1 VRRSITVINLES
13 IAKVYSMGSVEVHAL
28 DGVSFDISD
37 GDYVSIMGP
46 SGSGKSTL
54 MHIVGCLDRPSSGV
68 YRLHGDDVSQ
78 LDDTELARIRNRRI
92 GFVFQQFNLLPR
104 ETVLGNVEIPLMY
117 AGVGGRDRRR
127 IAGEALARVGLA
139 DRMHHRPAE
148 ISGGQKQRVAIAR
161 ALVNDPSLILA
172 DEPTGN
178 LDSKTGGEILA
189 ILDGLNA
196 EGCTIVL
203 VTHDRS
209 VAERARRIVQ
219 LRDGSVE
226 RIEELGIEQ
235 PAERGSRCDGHS

>member
-1 VRRSITVINLES
+1 MINIESIT
-13 IAKVYSMGSVEVHAL
+13 KVYSMGSVEVRAL

-54 MHIVGCLDRPSSGV
+54 MHIVGCLDRPSSGT
-68 YRLHGDDVSQ
+68 YRLHGEDVSK
-78 LDDTELARIRNRRI
+78 LDDTELAHIRNRRI

-104 ETVLGNVEIPLMY
+104 ETVLGNVELPLMY
-117 AGVGGRDRRR
+117 AGVSGKERRR
-127 IAGEALARVGLA
+127 IAEEALARVGLA
-139 DRMHHRPAE
+139 DRMRHRPAE

-161 ALVNDPSLILA
+161 ALVNSPSLILA

-178 LDSKTGGEILA
+178 LDSTTGGEILA
-189 ILDGLNA
+189 ILDSLNA

-209 VAERARRIVQ
+209 VAERASRIVH

-226 RIEELGIEQ
+226 RIEQLGAELST
-235 PAERGSRCDGHS
+235 ERGPQLDGHS

>member
-1 VRRSITVINLES
+1 MISLQNIT
-13 IAKVYSMGSVEVHAL
+13 KVYSMGPVEVRAL
-28 DGVSFDISD
+28 DDVSFDISD

-54 MHIVGCLDRPSSGV
+54 MHIVGCLDRPSSGR
-68 YRLHGDDVSQ
+68 YSLQGEDVST
-78 LDDTELARIRNRRI
+78 LDDTELAHVRNKRI

-117 AGVGGRDRRR
+117 AGLGGRERRR
-127 IAGEALARVGLA
+127 IAAAALARVGLA

-161 ALVNDPSLILA
+161 ALVNSPSLILA

-178 LDSKTGGEILA
+178 LDSRTGGEILA
-189 ILDGLNA
+189 ILDKLNA

-219 LRDGSVE
+219 LRDGAVE
-226 RIEELGIEQ
+226 RIEDLGVGRS
-235 PAERGSRCDGHS
+235 AGRGPEFGGHS

>member
-1 VRRSITVINLES
+1 MISLQNIT
-13 IAKVYSMGSVEVHAL
+13 KVYSMGPVEVRAL
-28 DGVSFDISD
+28 DDVSFDISD

-54 MHIVGCLDRPSSGV
+54 MHIVGCLDRPSSGR
-68 YRLHGDDVSQ
+68 YSLQGEDVST
-78 LDDTELARIRNRRI
+78 LDDTELAHVRNKRI

-117 AGVGGRDRRR
+117 AGLGGRERRR
-127 IAGEALARVGLA
+127 IAAAALARVGLA

-161 ALVNDPSLILA
+161 ALVNSPSLILA

-178 LDSKTGGEILA
+178 LDSRTGGEILA
-189 ILDGLNA
+189 ILDKLNA
-196 EGCTIVL
+196 EGCTIML

-219 LRDGSVE
+219 LRDGAVE
-226 RIEELGIEQ
+226 RIEDLGVGRS
-235 PAERGSRCDGHS
+235 AGRGPEFGGHS

>member
-1 VRRSITVINLES
+1 
-13 IAKVYSMGSVEVHAL
+13 MGSVEVRAL

-54 MHIVGCLDRPSSGV
+54 MHIVGCLDRPSSGT
-68 YRLHGDDVSQ
+68 YRLHGEDVSK

-104 ETVLGNVEIPLMY
+104 ETVLGNVELPLMY
-117 AGVGGRDRRR
+117 AGVSGKERRR
-127 IAGEALARVGLA
+127 IAEEALARVGLA
-139 DRMHHRPAE
+139 DRMRHRPAE

-161 ALVNDPSLILA
+161 ALVNSPSLILA

-178 LDSKTGGEILA
+178 LDSTTGGEILA
-189 ILDGLNA
+189 ILDSLNA

-209 VAERARRIVQ
+209 VAERARRIV
-219 LRDGSVE
+219 
-226 RIEELGIEQ
+226 
-235 PAERGSRCDGHS
+235 H

>member
-1 VRRSITVINLES
+1 
-13 IAKVYSMGSVEVHAL
+13 MGSVEVHAL

>member
-1 VRRSITVINLES
+1 MISLQNIT
-13 IAKVYSMGSVEVHAL
+13 KVYSMGPVEVRAL
-28 DGVSFDISD
+28 DDVSFDISD

-54 MHIVGCLDRPSSGV
+54 MHIVGCLDRPSSGR
-68 YRLHGDDVSQ
+68 YSLQGEDVST
-78 LDDTELARIRNRRI
+78 LDDTELAHVRNKRI

-117 AGVGGRDRRR
+117 AGVGGRERRR
-127 IAGEALARVGLA
+127 IAAEALARVGLA

-161 ALVNDPSLILA
+161 ALVNSPSLILA

-178 LDSKTGGEILA
+178 LDSRTGGEILA
-189 ILDGLNA
+189 ILDKLNA

-219 LRDGSVE
+219 LRDGAVE
-226 RIEELGIEQ
+226 RIEDLGVGRS
-235 PAERGSRCDGHS
+235 AGRGPEFGGHS

>member
-1 VRRSITVINLES
+1 MINIESIT
-13 IAKVYSMGSVEVHAL
+13 KVYSMGSVEVRAL

-54 MHIVGCLDRPSSGV
+54 MHIVGCLDRPSSGT
-68 YRLHGDDVSQ
+68 YRLHGEDVSK

-104 ETVLGNVEIPLMY
+104 ETVLGNVELPLMY
-117 AGVGGRDRRR
+117 AGVSGKERQR
-127 IAGEALARVGLA
+127 IAEEALARVGLA

-161 ALVNDPSLILA
+161 ALVNSPSLILA

-178 LDSKTGGEILA
+178 LDSTTGGEILA
-189 ILDGLNA
+189 ILDSLNA

-209 VAERARRIVQ
+209 VAERARRIVH

-226 RIEELGIEQ
+226 RIEQLGAELST
-235 PAERGSRCDGHS
+235 ERGPQLDGHS

>member
-1 VRRSITVINLES
+1 MINLES

>member
-1 VRRSITVINLES
+1 VIKLES
-13 IAKVYSMGSVEVHAL
+13 ITKVYSMGSVEVRAL
-28 DGVSFDISD
+28 DDVSFSIED

-54 MHIVGCLDRPSSGV
+54 MHIVGCLDRPSSGR
-68 YRLHGDDVSQ
+68 YSLQGEDVSK
-78 LDDTELARIRNRRI
+78 LDDIELAHVRNKRI

-117 AGVGGRDRRR
+117 AGVGGKERRR
-127 IAGEALARVGLA
+127 IATEALARVGLA

-161 ALVNDPSLILA
+161 ALVNSPSLILA

-178 LDSKTGGEILA
+178 LDSRTGGEILA
-189 ILDGLNA
+189 ILDKLNA

-219 LRDGSVE
+219 LRDGAVE
-226 RIEELGIEQ
+226 RIEDLGVGRS
-235 PAERGSRCDGHS
+235 AGRGPEFGGHS

>member
-1 VRRSITVINLES
+1 VINIESIT
-13 IAKVYSMGSVEVHAL
+13 KVYSMGSVEVRAL

-54 MHIVGCLDRPSSGV
+54 MHIVGCLDRPSSGT
-68 YRLHGDDVSQ
+68 YRLHGEDVSK

-104 ETVLGNVEIPLMY
+104 ETVLGNVELPLMY
-117 AGVGGRDRRR
+117 AGVSGKERRR
-127 IAGEALARVGLA
+127 IAEEALARVGLA
-139 DRMHHRPAE
+139 DRMRHRPAE

-161 ALVNDPSLILA
+161 ALVNSPSLILA

-178 LDSKTGGEILA
+178 LDSTTGGEILA
-189 ILDGLNA
+189 ILDSLNA

-209 VAERARRIVQ
+209 VAERARRIVH

-226 RIEELGIEQ
+226 RIEQLGAELST
-235 PAERGSRCDGHS
+235 ERGPQLDGHS

>member
-1 VRRSITVINLES
+1 MINLEN
-13 IAKVYSMGSVEVHAL
+13 ITKLYSMGSVEVRAL
-28 DGVSFDISD
+28 DNVSFDISD

-54 MHIVGCLDRPSSGV
+54 MHIVGCLDRPSSGR
-68 YRLHGDDVSQ
+68 YSLQGEDVSK
-78 LDDTELARIRNRRI
+78 LDDIELAHVRNKRI

-117 AGVGGRDRRR
+117 AGVGGKERRR
-127 IAGEALARVGLA
+127 IATEALARVGLA

-161 ALVNDPSLILA
+161 ALVNSPSLILA

-178 LDSKTGGEILA
+178 LDSRTGGEILA
-189 ILDGLNA
+189 ILDRLNA
-196 EGCTIVL
+196 EGSTIVL

-209 VAERARRIVQ
+209 VAERARRIVH

-226 RIEELGIEQ
+226 RIEELDV
-235 PAERGSRCDGHS
+235 ERPTEGGPELDGHS

>member
-1 VRRSITVINLES
+1 
-13 IAKVYSMGSVEVHAL
+13 
-28 DGVSFDISD
+28 VSFDISD

-54 MHIVGCLDRPSSGV
+54 MHIVGCLDRPSSGT
-68 YRLHGDDVSQ
+68 YRLHGEDVSK
-78 LDDTELARIRNRRI
+78 LDDTELAHIRNRRI

-104 ETVLGNVEIPLMY
+104 ETVLGNVELPLMY
-117 AGVGGRDRRR
+117 AGVSGKERRR
-127 IAGEALARVGLA
+127 IAEEALARVGLA

-161 ALVNDPSLILA
+161 ALVNSPSLILA

-178 LDSKTGGEILA
+178 LDSTTGGEILA
-189 ILDGLNA
+189 ILDSLNA

-209 VAERARRIVQ
+209 VAERARRIVH

-226 RIEELGIEQ
+226 RIEQLGVELSTEGGPQ
-235 PAERGSRCDGHS
+235 LDGHS

>member
-1 VRRSITVINLES
+1 MINIESIT
-13 IAKVYSMGSVEVHAL
+13 KVYSMGSVEVRAL

-54 MHIVGCLDRPSSGV
+54 MHIVGCLDRPSSGT
-68 YRLHGDDVSQ
+68 YRLHGEDVSK

-104 ETVLGNVEIPLMY
+104 ETVLGNVELPLMY
-117 AGVGGRDRRR
+117 AGVSGKERRR
-127 IAGEALARVGLA
+127 IAEEALARVGLA
-139 DRMHHRPAE
+139 DRMRHRPAE

-161 ALVNDPSLILA
+161 ALVNSPSLILA

-178 LDSKTGGEILA
+178 LDSTTGGEILA
-189 ILDGLNA
+189 ILDSLNA

-209 VAERARRIVQ
+209 VAERASRIVH

-226 RIEELGIEQ
+226 RIEQLGVELSTEGGPQ
-235 PAERGSRCDGHS
+235 LDGHS

>member
-1 VRRSITVINLES
+1 MISLQNIT
-13 IAKVYSMGSVEVHAL
+13 KVYSMGPVEVRAL
-28 DGVSFDISD
+28 DDVSFDVSD

-54 MHIVGCLDRPSSGV
+54 MHIVGCLDRPSSGR
-68 YRLHGDDVSQ
+68 YSLQGEDVST
-78 LDDTELARIRNRRI
+78 LDDTELAHVRNKRI

-117 AGVGGRDRRR
+117 AGLGGRERRR
-127 IAGEALARVGLA
+127 IAAAALARVGLA

-161 ALVNDPSLILA
+161 ALVNSPSLILA

-178 LDSKTGGEILA
+178 LDSRTGGEILA
-189 ILDGLNA
+189 ILDKLNA
-196 EGCTIVL
+196 EGCTLVL

-219 LRDGSVE
+219 LRDGAVE
-226 RIEELGIEQ
+226 RIEDLGVGRS
-235 PAERGSRCDGHS
+235 AGRGPEFGGHS

>member
-1 VRRSITVINLES
+1 MINLQN
-13 IAKVYSMGSVEVHAL
+13 ITKLYSMGSVEVRAL
-28 DGVSFDISD
+28 DDVSFGISG

-54 MHIVGCLDRPSSGV
+54 MHIVGCLDRPSSGR
-68 YRLHGDDVSQ
+68 YSLQGEEVSK
-78 LDDTELARIRNRRI
+78 LDDTELAHVRNKRI

-117 AGVGGRDRRR
+117 AGVGGKERRR
-127 IAGEALARVGLA
+127 IATEALARVGLA

-161 ALVNDPSLILA
+161 ALVNSPSLILA

-178 LDSKTGGEILA
+178 LDSRTGGEILA
-189 ILDGLNA
+189 ILDKLNA

-209 VAERARRIVQ
+209 VAERARRIVH
-219 LRDGSVE
+219 LRDGAVE
-226 RIEELGIEQ
+226 RIEELGVER
-235 PAERGSRCDGHS
+235 PAEGGSEFDGNS